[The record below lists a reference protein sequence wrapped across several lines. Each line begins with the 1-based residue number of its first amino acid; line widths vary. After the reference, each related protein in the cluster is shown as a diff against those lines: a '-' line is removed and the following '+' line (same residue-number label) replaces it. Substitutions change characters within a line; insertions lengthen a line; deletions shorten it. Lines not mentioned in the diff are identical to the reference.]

1 MKNRLSVT
9 KVKPPVEAPTEQHLL
24 TKSLMINFDELIIS
38 AVYNKIHIFDSRT
51 LKPVQVSNDCFVS
64 CGIQTLDGHDE
75 MIVGLDISQ
84 IQKTIVTISEHN
96 FILHCLKDTD
106 PVTENNVNE
115 QYPRPRIT

>member
-1 MKNRLSVT
+1 
-9 KVKPPVEAPTEQHLL
+9 
-24 TKSLMINFDELIIS
+24 MINFDELIIS

-51 LKPVQVSNDCFVS
+51 LKPV
-64 CGIQTLDGHDE
+64 QTLDGHDE

-115 QYPRPRIT
+115 SYPRPRIT